1 MLIQLSEVLSRRRAH
16 LRSNWDYE
24 KNDYAEDD
32 EEADTDDDEDD
43 VDEDDFMEV
52 SDAISGKGT
61 AFLANTIAMPTTPVA
76 ETSMTTSSSGKRST
90 ATTGT
95 DGEGGNFSDEGLS
108 TVRRVVQPKETEF
121 PSGPGTS
128 SNSSFAVAQV
138 GVRKILENIWFTIL
152 NKVFL

>member
-1 MLIQLSEVLSRRRAH
+1 
-16 LRSNWDYE
+16 
-24 KNDYAEDD
+24 
-32 EEADTDDDEDD
+32 
-43 VDEDDFMEV
+43 MEV

-152 NKVFL
+152 NKVFLCNNSRLSYLTIFPGR